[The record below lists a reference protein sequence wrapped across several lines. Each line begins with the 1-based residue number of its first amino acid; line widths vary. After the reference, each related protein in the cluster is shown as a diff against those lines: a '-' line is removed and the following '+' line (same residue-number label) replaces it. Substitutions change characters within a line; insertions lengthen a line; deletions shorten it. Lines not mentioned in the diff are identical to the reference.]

1 MDSSLLSASKCG
13 SRPQAGSAV
22 NARDM
27 HPAQYAF
34 GYCACGA
41 CVDALLAKRATLGFV
56 ARLAVPHLQAT
67 RPMR

>member
-1 MDSSLLSASKCG
+1 
-13 SRPQAGSAV
+13 
-22 NARDM
+22 M